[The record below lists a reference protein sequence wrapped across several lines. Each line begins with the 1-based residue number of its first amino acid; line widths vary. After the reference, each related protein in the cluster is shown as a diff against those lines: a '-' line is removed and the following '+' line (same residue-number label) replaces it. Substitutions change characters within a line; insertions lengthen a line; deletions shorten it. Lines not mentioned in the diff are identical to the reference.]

1 MPETHHITPKSG
13 ENLPMSV
20 TLDPE
25 VEIRNLA
32 RRYRDANGLLL
43 QMFTFVGG
51 QIEDVLKRLPKR
63 TQERIHNTTY
73 KALEAAYRAA
83 KGSHK
88 TRFAGDRSH
97 RITAAAFGALGGLGG
112 LPSALSELPFSTTLM
127 LRSIQEI
134 ACEYGEDIT
143 HEEMQLACLQVMSA
157 AGPLAEDDG
166 ADFVFLGARVAMT
179 GTAVNALLSTVAPR
193 FAAVLAQKLGTKTVP
208 VVGSLAGA
216 GTNMAF
222 MRYYQEMAHVH
233 FGLRR
238 LVRQGAPDTLSAFR
252 AEVENARVSHWS

>member
-1 MPETHHITPKSG
+1 MPDIHHITPKPG
-13 ENLPMSV
+13 TGLPIPV
-20 TLDPE
+20 TPDPE
-25 VEIRNLA
+25 TEIKSLA
-32 RRYRDANGLLL
+32 QRYNEANSLLV

-51 QIEDVLKRLPKR
+51 QIEDVVKRLPKG

-73 KALEAAYRAA
+73 KALESAYRAA
-83 KGSHK
+83 KSSHK

-112 LPSALSELPFSTTLM
+112 LPSALSELPFSTTLI

-134 ACEYGEDIT
+134 ACECGEDIT
-143 HEEMQLACLQVMSA
+143 EQEMQLACLQVMSA

-166 ADFVFLGARVAMT
+166 ADFAFLGARVAMT
-179 GTAVNALLSTVAPR
+179 GTAVNTLLSTVAPR
-193 FAAVLAQKLGTKTVP
+193 FATILAQKLGTKTVP
-208 VVGSLAGA
+208 VIGSLAGA
-216 GTNMAF
+216 GTNIAF

-238 LVRQGAPDTLSAFR
+238 LVRQGSLDALIAFR
-252 AEVENARVSHWS
+252 TEVEKARVSHWS